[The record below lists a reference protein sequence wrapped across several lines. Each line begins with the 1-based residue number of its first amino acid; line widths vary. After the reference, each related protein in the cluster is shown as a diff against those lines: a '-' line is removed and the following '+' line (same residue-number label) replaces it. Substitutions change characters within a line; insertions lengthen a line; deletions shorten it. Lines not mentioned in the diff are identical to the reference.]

1 MNSSFHFL
9 DANASDLLND
19 VLSRR
24 APALHTRV
32 RRLGTVSTSDAELIM
47 AALSEELT
55 DNLDGDWEPDE
66 YGRTV
71 SAVMAAFNRARI
83 AEWP

>member
-1 MNSSFHFL
+1 MDSSFHFL

-24 APALHTRV
+24 AALHERV
-32 RRLGTVSTSDAELIM
+32 RQLGTVSMSDAELIM
-47 AALSEELT
+47 AALSEELPN
-55 DNLDGDWEPDE
+55 NLDGHWEPTD

-71 SAVMAAFNRARI
+71 SAVMAAFNRART